1 MIKIKNLIKEDHIKY
16 TIYCDMDSVLTD
28 FDAAFLS
35 IADVK
40 TKDGWEYKKKFG
52 RDRFQSI
59 INSKGLTFW
68 SEMPWM
74 ADGKKL
80 WRYINATADKVY
92 ILSSPSSHDKG
103 ESIEGKTMWCKKNLG
118 ADVNIILE
126 EDKSKYS
133 KKYHILIDDLDK
145 NINPWRKLGGIGILH
160 KSTELTIQHL
170 KNI

>member
-1 MIKIKNLIKEDHIKY
+1 
-16 TIYCDMDSVLTD
+16 
-28 FDAAFLS
+28 
-35 IADVK
+35 
-40 TKDGWEYKKKFG
+40 
-52 RDRFQSI
+52 
-59 INSKGLTFW
+59 
-68 SEMPWM
+68 M